1 MGLKIKNSKNI
12 VTDGLILHLDASDK
26 LSYSSGITWKD
37 RSPNGYNGTLN
48 NGPSF
53 FSSNGGVIDFDGT
66 NNRVNIWNSPLLSSH
81 SDNETSVCAW
91 VRVESFTG
99 SPIVYLR
106 RDANF
111 RDCIRLGVTTD
122 GEIQVN
128 LRLLAGGVTGTDS
141 FTSVSTVSLNAW
153 ILVCFTYDGF
163 HLKMYKD
170 GNSFHSV
177 SYTATLQDS
186 SSNGESIIGAD
197 QDTTSYNG
205 FNTTTHNQ
213 FLNGRVGEL
222 YCYNKA
228 LTASE
233 MKQMYNTTKGR
244 FSV

>member
-26 LSYSSGITWKD
+26 LSYSGGATWKD

-66 NNRVNIWNSPLLSSH
+66 NDRVNIWNSPLLSSH

-91 VRVESFTG
+91 VRVASFTDA
-99 SPIVYLR
+99 PTVYVR
-106 RDANF
+106 HSVINNNQDY
-111 RDCIRLGVTTD
+111 IRLGFRTD
-122 GEIQVN
+122 GRIRVD
-128 LRLLAGGVTGTDS
+128 LRLQVGPLTEPRI
-141 FTSVSTVSLNAW
+141 FTSVSTVSTNTW
-153 ILVCFTYDGF
+153 TLVCFTYDGF

-170 GNSFHSV
+170 GNSFY
-177 SYTATLQDS
+177 SYPLAGILQDS
-186 SSNGESIIGAD
+186 SSNAQSIIGAD
-197 QDTTSYNG
+197 KDSNTDQDADY
-205 FNTTTHNQ
+205 NQ

-233 MKQMYNTTKGR
+233 IKQMYNATKGR